1 VPWELRDPDG
11 NVVREGTTQTYGWED
26 HLYPWATGPIDV
38 SDLDP
43 GEYTFAVMTA
53 DPSDGE
59 GPGPTVDTRTVII
72 K

>member
-1 VPWELRDPDG
+1 MVRD
-11 NVVREGTTQTYGWED
+11 GTAQTFGSVD
-26 HLYPWATGPIDV
+26 RLDPWATGPIDV

-43 GEYTFAVMTA
+43 GEYTFVVMT
-53 DPSDGE
+53 DGPVRRRR